1 MAIEKHVVLIE
12 SRDDEPA
19 RAVAE
24 SVARQI
30 AERGRATA
38 ASGGG
43 VVGLVVDTIT
53 EPLTGSPRA
62 LAVMQAWIDPD
73 AGASAEQV
81 DALVA
86 DPAVE
91 TSAWRVDEI
100 VFREPT
106 ERQAPPAPHD
116 RVNMIGTAF
125 RRDDFT
131 VDAFFDYWVN
141 THAHISGRVPGATG
155 YVVSRVRDAH
165 GARAGLG
172 TDAFIELWY
181 PDRATF
187 DAAGATPEQDAAWA
201 DVQNYAKTTGEFWLT
216 REDVV
221 IPPPPTGPGTLEQ
234 AL

>member
-12 SRDDEPA
+12 SREDEPA

-24 SVARQI
+24 SVAREL
-30 AERGRATA
+30 AERGRSRA
-38 ASGGG
+38 AGGG
-43 VVGLVVDTIT
+43 PIVGLVVDTVT
-53 EPLTGSPRA
+53 EPLTGTPRA
-62 LAVMQAWIDPD
+62 IAVVQAWIDRD
-73 AGASAEQV
+73 AGAPADEL
-81 DALVA
+81 DALVT
-86 DPAVE
+86 DPSVE
-91 TSAWRVDEI
+91 TSSWRVDEI
-100 VFREPT
+100 VFRAPT
-106 ERQAPPAPHD
+106 ERESAPAPHE

-141 THAHISGRVPGATG
+141 THAHISGKVPGATG
-155 YVVSRVRDAH
+155 YVVSRVRDAS
-165 GARAGLG
+165 GARADRGIDG
-172 TDAFIELWY
+172 FIELWY

-216 REDVV
+216 REEVV

-234 AL
+234 AP